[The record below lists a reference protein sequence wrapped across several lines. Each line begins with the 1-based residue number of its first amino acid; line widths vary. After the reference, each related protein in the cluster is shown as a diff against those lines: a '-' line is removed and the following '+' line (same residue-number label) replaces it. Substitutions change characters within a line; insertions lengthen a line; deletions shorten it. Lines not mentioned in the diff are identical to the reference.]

1 MVRHLA
7 ACRDEEL
14 LAEGVRLPQPVSPH
28 LAARLSGTVIDLRE
42 IEAVARA
49 QPPSDR
55 WIVEGAGGVL
65 VPIND
70 QTLMVDLIGRL
81 SLPALV
87 VARTALGTINHT
99 LLTIEA
105 LRRRALTIAGV
116 LLAGDRNPET
126 REAIRSYGSVPFVGE
141 LPRLASLTP
150 ESVSREAATQID
162 PDGRLEEFFT

>member
-70 QTLMVDLIGRL
+70 QTLMVDLIGR
-81 SLPALV
+81 S
-87 VARTALGTINHT
+87 
-99 LLTIEA
+99 
-105 LRRRALTIAGV
+105 
-116 LLAGDRNPET
+116 
-126 REAIRSYGSVPFVGE
+126 
-141 LPRLASLTP
+141 
-150 ESVSREAATQID
+150 
-162 PDGRLEEFFT
+162 